1 MRLTAAR
8 LERTCI
14 ENIAR
19 NTLLDDDDDDVDD
32 NYVNVL
38 VNNDAHHIYLP
49 MNVIRRNSFFNP
61 TLSRRQQHQQQLQLP
76 RVSVIHCS

>member
-19 NTLLDDDDDDVDD
+19 NTLLDDDDDDDD
-32 NYVNVL
+32 NYCK
-38 VNNDAHHIYLP
+38 
-49 MNVIRRNSFFNP
+49 
-61 TLSRRQQHQQQLQLP
+61 
-76 RVSVIHCS
+76 CSSEQ